1 MDKLSIKD
9 FTDFLNHFKDDYFR
23 TITEISKPKNRNKS
37 LVDNKFKMF
46 SFDDMCRK
54 YPSMNALPPKT
65 MDALYYKL
73 DEEGKLTLYLIEFK
87 TTNIEGNK
95 STYALIEA
103 IHRKLKS
110 LNNRT
115 IDRSS
120 DEKIIS
126 DNTLKKF
133 TKIKVVRIFNTYG
146 PYMDPKDG
154 RVVTNFIM
162 QALKNENITIYGDG
176 NQTRSFCYVDDM
188 VEGLIKMMKTED
200 EFTGPVNL
208 GNPCEFTILEFGK
221 KVIDKTNSD
230 SQITHCPLPH
240 DDPTQRKPDISLAK
254 ENLNW
259 QPKIMLDEGLD
270 KTIEYYK
277 QII

>member
-115 IDRSS
+115 IDRYS

-133 TKIKVVRIFNTYG
+133 TKIKDHYVDSIELDLILKPMESILVAIPWLYEEYCKENESIERKDIRTFLNEIDIKLVVFINRYSPHKNTSADRLSPHPIDNKLKSEYKRLCLSNVIVDDKERIFSQDRFSY
-146 PYMDPKDG
+146 
-154 RVVTNFIM
+154 FIEKE
-162 QALKNENITIYGDG
+162 QL
-176 NQTRSFCYVDDM
+176 
-188 VEGLIKMMKTED
+188 VEI
-200 EFTGPVNL
+200 
-208 GNPCEFTILEFGK
+208 
-221 KVIDKTNSD
+221 
-230 SQITHCPLPH
+230 
-240 DDPTQRKPDISLAK
+240 
-254 ENLNW
+254 
-259 QPKIMLDEGLD
+259 
-270 KTIEYYK
+270 
-277 QII
+277 